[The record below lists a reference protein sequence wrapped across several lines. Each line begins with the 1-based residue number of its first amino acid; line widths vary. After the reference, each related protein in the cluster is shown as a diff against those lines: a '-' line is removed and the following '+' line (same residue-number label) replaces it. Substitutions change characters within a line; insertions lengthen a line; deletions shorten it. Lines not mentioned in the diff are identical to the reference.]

1 MSYQHIFDIPTK
13 PIIESVDQDL
23 KKMEFK
29 ENRVKLEAL
38 KKNERLASKRK
49 VTTYENCENNDYID
63 NKIKQQFEKSN
74 WNTIDLHMKWKCIMS
89 YLTRNEVE
97 LNPDQLN
104 GLLMALKNKELTNVL
119 YNKKEH
125 EIEKL
130 NYSIDCLD
138 L

>member
-1 MSYQHIFDIPTK
+1 MSYQHIFDNIATK
-13 PIIESVDQDL
+13 PVIESVDQDL

-49 VTTYENCENNDYID
+49 VTYDCDDTYID

-89 YLTRNEVE
+89 YLTRHEME
-97 LNPDQLN
+97 LNPDQLQE
-104 GLLMALKNKELTNVL
+104 LLMALKNKELLNVV
-119 YNKKEH
+119 YNKKDH

-130 NYSIDCLD
+130 NYSIDGLD